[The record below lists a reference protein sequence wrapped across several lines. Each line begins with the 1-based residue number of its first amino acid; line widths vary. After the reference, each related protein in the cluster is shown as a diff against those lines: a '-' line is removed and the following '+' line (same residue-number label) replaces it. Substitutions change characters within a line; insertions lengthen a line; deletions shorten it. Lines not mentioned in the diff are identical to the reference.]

1 MFSSFPNHAL
11 KWKKTGA
18 DHFPGIAIRSQGGS
32 TPTTVANDL
41 KKTKLILLVLTIFA
55 GLLIAVPVIT
65 ETSFRFDK
73 EFLKKAEEKCGKE
86 APARFT
92 AWEELIQK
100 DKSTSD
106 REKLSKV
113 NHFFNSR
120 IQFVSDI
127 DLWGVQDYWAT
138 PVEFLCKRAGDC
150 EDFAIAK
157 YFTLKAMGVAEE
169 KLNIAYVKAIQ
180 YNIAHMVLTYYS
192 EPGAE
197 PLVLDNLIDSIDPAS
212 KRTDLMPV
220 FSFNGAGLWTAKQ
233 RGQGKSAGSSD
244 RLKPWQ
250 GLLQRMSENKL

>member
-1 MFSSFPNHAL
+1 MKEVRKIGSIN
-11 KWKKTGA
+11 
-18 DHFPGIAIRSQGGS
+18 RSNFWRRS
-32 TPTTVANDL
+32 TQSAARHCIKIESL
-41 KKTKLILLVLTIFA
+41 LLIVVFFA
-55 GLLIAVPVIT
+55 GLVIAAPVIT
-65 ETSFRFDK
+65 ETIFRFDK

-92 AWEELIQK
+92 AWEELIHK
-100 DKSTSD
+100 DKSPSD
-106 REKLSKV
+106 REKLQKV

-120 IQFVSDI
+120 ILFVSDI
-127 DLWGVQDYWAT
+127 DLWGAQDYWAT
-138 PVEFLCKRAGDC
+138 PMEFLCKKAGDC

-157 YFTLKAMGVAEE
+157 FFTLKAMGVAEE

-180 YNIAHMVLTYYS
+180 YNIAHMVLTYYG

-220 FSFNGAGLWTAKQ
+220 FSFNGSGLWTAKE
-233 RGQGKSAGSSD
+233 RGKGKLAGSAD

-250 GLLQRMSENKL
+250 GLLQKMSENKL

>member
-1 MFSSFPNHAL
+1 MA
-11 KWKKTGA
+11 
-18 DHFPGIAIRSQGGS
+18 RY
-32 TPTTVANDL
+32 L
-41 KKTKLILLVLTIFA
+41 KKNKSILLVLTVFA
-55 GLLIAVPVIT
+55 GLVIAAPVIT
-65 ETSFRFDK
+65 ETIFRFDK

-86 APARFT
+86 GPARFT
-92 AWEELIQK
+92 AWEELIHN
-100 DKSTSD
+100 DKSPSD

-113 NHFFNSR
+113 NHFYNSR
-120 IQFVSDI
+120 IRFVNDI

-138 PVEFLCKRAGDC
+138 PIEFLCKNAGDC

-220 FSFNGAGLWTAKQ
+220 FSFNGLGLWTAKE
-233 RGQGKSAGSSD
+233 RGKGKMAGSAD

-250 GLLQRMSENKL
+250 GLMQKMSENKL

>member
-1 MFSSFPNHAL
+1 MA
-11 KWKKTGA
+11 
-18 DHFPGIAIRSQGGS
+18 RY
-32 TPTTVANDL
+32 L
-41 KKTKLILLVLTIFA
+41 KKNKSILLVLTVFA
-55 GLLIAVPVIT
+55 GLVIAAPVIT
-65 ETSFRFDK
+65 ETIFRFDK

-86 APARFT
+86 GPARFT
-92 AWEELIQK
+92 AWEELIHN
-100 DKSTSD
+100 DKSPSD

-113 NHFFNSR
+113 NHFYNSR
-120 IQFVSDI
+120 IRFVSDI

-138 PVEFLCKRAGDC
+138 PIEFLCKNAGDC

-197 PLVLDNLIDSIDPAS
+197 PLVLDNLIDSIEPGS

-220 FSFNGAGLWTAKQ
+220 FSFNGLGLWTAKE
-233 RGQGKSAGSSD
+233 RGKGKMAGSAD

-250 GLLQRMSENKL
+250 GLMQKMSENKL

>member
-1 MFSSFPNHAL
+1 MAEYSKRNKFIWA
-11 KWKKTGA
+11 
-18 DHFPGIAIRSQGGS
+18 
-32 TPTTVANDL
+32 
-41 KKTKLILLVLTIFA
+41 VLTLFA
-55 GLLIAVPVIT
+55 CLLIAAPVIT
-65 ETSFRFDK
+65 ETIFHFDK

-86 APARFT
+86 GPARFT
-92 AWEELIQK
+92 AWEELMRK
-100 DKSTSD
+100 DKGSSD
-106 REKLSKV
+106 REKLAKV

-157 YFTLKAMGVAEE
+157 YFTLMAMGVDEE
-169 KLNIAYVKAIQ
+169 KLKIAYVKALQ

-197 PLVLDNLIDSIDPAS
+197 PLILDNLVDSLDPAS

-233 RGQGKSAGSSD
+233 RGQGKSAGSAAD

>member
-1 MFSSFPNHAL
+1 
-11 KWKKTGA
+11 
-18 DHFPGIAIRSQGGS
+18 
-32 TPTTVANDL
+32 VATYLN
-41 KKTKLILLVLTIFA
+41 KNKSILLVLTVFA
-55 GLLIAVPVIT
+55 GLVIAAPVIT
-65 ETSFRFDK
+65 ETVFRFDK

-92 AWEELIQK
+92 AWEELIHN
-100 DKSTSD
+100 DKSPSD

-113 NHFFNSR
+113 NHFYNSR
-120 IQFVSDI
+120 IRFVSDI
-127 DLWGVQDYWAT
+127 ELWGAQDYWAT
-138 PVEFLCKRAGDC
+138 PIEFLCKNAGDC

-212 KRTDLMPV
+212 RRTDLMPV
-220 FSFNGAGLWTAKQ
+220 FSFNGSGLWTAKQ
-233 RGQGKSAGSSD
+233 RGQGKSAGSSTD

-250 GLLQRMSENKL
+250 GLLQKMSENKL